1 MKNSKR
7 KIISYALTISM
18 LFSAANQERKME
30 PAILP
35 EKITLEEVKE
45 EDKKLKAHIEEHDN
59 AIKGVNIVAK
69 RAKIKENND
78 YDLLE
83 KDIKLKDVKENVHY
97 CEVCGNFT
105 DGDVCNI
112 CETRDNSVI
121 TDFKENKFLAD

>member
-45 EDKKLKAHIEEHDN
+45 EDKKLKKA
-59 AIKGVNIVAK
+59 
-69 RAKIKENND
+69 
-78 YDLLE
+78 
-83 KDIKLKDVKENVHY
+83 LK
-97 CEVCGNFT
+97 
-105 DGDVCNI
+105 
-112 CETRDNSVI
+112 
-121 TDFKENKFLAD
+121 